1 MKITID
7 TEILNKYNLSIKEF
21 FILYLNY
28 LDFDISSINSSLV
41 EKGVVGNNLYEN
53 NKLVLSNNTKDL
65 ISTIF
70 IESDKNVQKVD
81 NRFENLAQKL
91 RDLYPKGN
99 KPGTSYPW
107 RDSNVVIAKKLKT
120 LVYKHNVQFTD
131 EQAINATR
139 KYVESFNGDYRYMQ
153 LLKYFIWKSKTG
165 EDGTE
170 FNSTLLSYIEN
181 EGQIES
187 NNDWTAELR

>member
-7 TEILNKYNLSIKEF
+7 TDILNKYNLSTEEF
-21 FILYLNY
+21 MLLYLNY
-28 LDFDISSINSSLV
+28 LEFDISSINSSLV
-41 EKGVVGNNLYEN
+41 EKNIVDINLYN
-53 NKLVLSNNTKDL
+53 NSRVILSDKTKDL
-65 ISTIF
+65 ITTIL

-81 NRFENLAQKL
+81 TRFENLAQKL

-99 KPGTSYPW
+99 KPGTNYPW

-120 LVYKHNVQFTD
+120 LVYKHNIQFTD
-131 EQAINATR
+131 EQAINATK
-139 KYVESFNGDYRYMQ
+139 KYIESFNGDYRYMQ

-181 EGQIES
+181 EGQIDT

>member
-7 TEILNKYNLSIKEF
+7 TEILNKYNLSIEEF
-21 FILYLNY
+21 MILYLNY
-28 LDFDISSINSSLV
+28 KGFDISSINNSLV
-41 EKGVVGNNLYEN
+41 EKKIAGINLYEDG
-53 NKLVLSNNTKDL
+53 KLVISQATLELINTV
-65 ISTIF
+65 IV
-70 IESDKNVQKVD
+70 ESDKIIQNQD
-81 NRFENLAQKL
+81 DRLNNLAQQL

-99 KPGTSYPW
+99 KAGTSYPW
-107 RDSNVVIAKKLKT
+107 RDSNIVIARKLKT
-120 LVYKHNVQFTD
+120 LISKYNVSFTD

-153 LLKYFIWKSKTG
+153 LLKYFIWKSKTN

-181 EGQIES
+181 EGQIDT